1 MRRGRNLV
9 SLLPLNCFRLLFS
22 YFLVDFICDYEADDD
37 PSWRVICYRKYNYCI
52 LFCVKLRPIFLRICN
67 LFKFD
72 CSFSTRGIFSQL
84 KVL

>member
-37 PSWRVICYRKYNYCI
+37 PSWRVICDRKYNYCI
-52 LFCVKLRPIFLRICN
+52 LFCVKLRPIFLRFAIFLN
-67 LFKFD
+67 LIVPFQVGAFFL
-72 CSFSTRGIFSQL
+72 S
-84 KVL
+84 